1 MTDLAATGATVTDA
15 ATFCSD
21 LSAGAGEPLAGTA
34 PRTDHWLLV
43 EVRGLWEADALD
55 SPGLPPPARAALDRF
70 LAAVPHSR
78 VLLVRQAARRDRPGV
93 RVFRVDGREGSES
106 IVAWELAAPEELA
119 TLDLAGGLGGVPVDD
134 PLLLVCTH
142 GRRDACCARSGPG
155 VVAALEQE
163 VDPSWVWQSSHVG
176 GHRFA
181 ANLVW
186 LPHGIYLGRLDEG
199 EMPAL
204 GDAVRAGRIRLAH
217 LRGRASYPPA
227 AQAAAAALYERLG
240 VNFLG
245 AVTLVAVEAGEADEA
260 GGGDGATSVRL
271 RAAGAEH
278 LYRVRPE
285 PAPAL
290 VVSCGG
296 EPEPQVR
303 LAATP
308 V

>member
-1 MTDLAATGATVTDA
+1 MTDAAVTDAGVTDA
-15 ATFCSD
+15 AAFCSD
-21 LSAGAGEPLAGTA
+21 LSAAAGEPLAGTA

-43 EVRGLWEADALD
+43 EVRGLWETDALD
-55 SPGLPPPARAALDRF
+55 SPGLQPPARAALDRF

-78 VLLVRQAARRDRPGV
+78 VQLVRQAARRDVPGV
-93 RVFRVDGREGSES
+93 CVFRVDGREGSES
-106 IVAWELAAPEELA
+106 IVAWELTALDELA
-119 TLDLAGGLGGVPVDD
+119 TLDLAGGLGGAPVDD

-142 GRRDACCARSGPG
+142 GKRDACCARIGSR
-155 VVAALEQE
+155 VAEALEQE
-163 VDPSWVWQSSHVG
+163 VDPSWVWQSSHLG

-181 ANLVW
+181 ANVLW
-186 LPHGIYLGRLDEG
+186 LPHGLYLGRLDEG

-245 AVTLVAVEAGEADEA
+245 AVTLVAVEAGARD
-260 GGGDGATSVRL
+260 GDSDGAATVRL
-271 RAAGAEH
+271 RAAGDEH
-278 LYRVRPE
+278 VYRVRPE

-303 LAATP
+303 LVATP
-308 V
+308 A

>member
-1 MTDLAATGATVTDA
+1 MTGACA
-15 ATFCSD
+15 D
-21 LSAGAGEPLAGTA
+21 LSAAAAEPLAGTA

-43 EVRGLWEADALD
+43 EVRGAWESDALD
-55 SPGLPPPARAALDRF
+55 STGVTPAARAALDGF

-78 VLLVRQAARRDRPGV
+78 VLLVRQAARRDLPGV
-93 RVFRVDGREGSES
+93 CVFRVDGREGSES
-106 IVAWELAAPEELA
+106 IVAWELESLDELA
-119 TLDLAGGLGGVPVDD
+119 SLDLGGGGGGAGGAGGVTVDD

-142 GRRDACCARSGPG
+142 GKRDACCARSGPG

-163 VDPSWVWQSSHVG
+163 VDPAWVWQSSHVG

-186 LPHGIYLGRLDEG
+186 LPHGLYLARLDEG

-217 LRGRASYPPA
+217 LRGRASYPPP

-240 VNFLG
+240 VSAVD
-245 AVTLVAVEAGEADEA
+245 AVTLVGVEAGEDGVGDGVSTVRLHAA
-260 GGGDGATSVRL
+260 GG
-271 RAAGAEH
+271 EH
-278 LYRVRPE
+278 VYRVRAE

-296 EPEPQVR
+296 EPEPQTR
-303 LAATP
+303 LVATP
-308 V
+308 VASPA

>member
-1 MTDLAATGATVTDA
+1 MSEAALADV
-15 ATFCSD
+15 FCSD
-21 LSAGAGEPLAGTA
+21 LSAAAGEPMAGTA

-43 EVRGLWEADALD
+43 EVRGPWEPDVLD
-55 SPGLPPPARAALDRF
+55 SPGLPPAARAALEGF
-70 LAAVPHSR
+70 LSTVPHSR
-78 VLLVRQAARRDRPGV
+78 VLFVRQAARRDLPGV
-93 RVFRVDGREGSES
+93 CVFRADGREGSES
-106 IVAWELAAPEELA
+106 IVAWELAALEGLPS
-119 TLDLAGGLGGVPVDD
+119 LDLAGGGGAAPVDD

-163 VDPSWVWQSSHVG
+163 VDPSWVWQSSHLG

-240 VNFLG
+240 VNFLD
-245 AVTLVAVEAGEADEA
+245 AVTFVAAEA
-260 GGGDGATSVRL
+260 GGSDGETIVRL
-271 RAAGAEH
+271 RAAGDEQVF
-278 LYRVRPE
+278 RVRSQ

-290 VVSCGG
+290 ALSCGA

-303 LAATP
+303 LGVTP